1 MYRIEVDA
9 ANRVVEATLGGL
21 MSVEEVGA
29 YIGELRSTIA
39 AWRLNDYA
47 MVIDVSDC
55 PIQLQEMIRAMGEHM
70 ATMPK
75 ARALAV
81 VTGSSLAKM
90 QIKRLFTQS
99 YARIVNTVEEGRAW
113 VLEGVEPSAG

>member
-9 ANRVVEATLGGL
+9 ANGVVEATLGGL
-21 MSVEEVGA
+21 MSTQEVAA

-39 AWRLNDYA
+39 SCRLDSYA

-55 PIQLQEMIRAMGEHM
+55 PIQLQEMIKSMGAHM

-75 ARALAV
+75 ARALAI
-81 VTGSSLAKM
+81 VTGSSLARM
-90 QIKRLFTQS
+90 QIKRLFTQP
-99 YARIVNTVEEGRAW
+99 YARIVSTIEEGRAW
-113 VLEGVEPSAG
+113 VLSGTEPSGN